1 MKDER
6 SIAAYSGLFFIALGV
21 AETIQIVLVRLLSV
35 ITWYHLAFFSI
46 LLQNEFRE
54 FAGLANRDDVTFVV
68 DDARSFYVCGDCPD
82 STAQRIYWTSHLF
95 AGYIA
100 VYAYCKYGCG
110 QFCKRSSSAYS
121 KTMGLCFSSY
131 NGDECCCP

>member
-21 AETIQIVLVRLLSV
+21 AGDPNCSGASAECYYLVPSG
-35 ITWYHLAFFSI
+35 IFFDW
-46 LLQNEFRE
+46 LQNEFRE